1 MELFK
6 SIVLSLAQKV
16 LLCSQSVDEERN
28 QDYSYLGYFRL
39 FLNKNKLNSELPKFW
54 KKKNNKCVTRDV
66 AILKKCEKRLMFII
80 VNKAIY
86 LLSAISQ

>member
-28 QDYSYLGYFRL
+28 QDYSYLRYFRL
-39 FLNKNKLNSELPKFW
+39 YLNKNKLNSELLKF
-54 KKKNNKCVTRDV
+54 
-66 AILKKCEKRLMFII
+66 
-80 VNKAIY
+80 
-86 LLSAISQ
+86 

>member
-39 FLNKNKLNSELPKFW
+39 YLNKNKLNSELPKSR
-54 KKKNNKCVTRDV
+54 KV
-66 AILKKCEKRLMFII
+66 II
-80 VNKAIY
+80 NA
-86 LLSAISQ
+86 